1 MKNVSDA
8 DELGLRERSRVINNP
23 LKGLEAG
30 ANTEGAA
37 MNRLCLTIAC
47 LSAVAWT
54 QASAQDLSPDPLKP
68 VRSHAPKAKHPVAV
82 KSASL
87 DAVHFS
93 DPYAPPEGTTLVRRS
108 ALPGYSYPVP
118 REPQGGLSISMGQ
131 DQGGHTTGGLKW
143 GF

>member
-1 MKNVSDA
+1 
-8 DELGLRERSRVINNP
+8 
-23 LKGLEAG
+23 
-30 ANTEGAA
+30 

-54 QASAQDLSPDPLKP
+54 QASAEGLSPDPPKAP
-68 VRSHAPKAKHPVAV
+68 RPHATKAKHSTAQ

-87 DAVHFS
+87 DSDVRFS
-93 DPYAPPEGTTLVRRS
+93 DPYGPPEGTTVVRKS
-108 ALPGYSYPVP
+108 GGLPGYSYGVP
-118 REPQGGLSISMGQ
+118 KDPQGGLSISMGQ